1 MKPSN
6 IDQNEYKLNCFSSF
20 IGNVSDNSRGVVI
33 YVRDGLNADYCSILT
48 NSDFKESVWCEVRI
62 NKMEKLLIEGIYDV
76 ANHMALNE
84 LITQAVELKYKHT
97 IILGDFYF
105 PGINWGSWSVNRS
118 ETHPSFQFIEC
129 LRDNYL
135 AEHVNSFTRYREGQD
150 PGCLDLILTEDDVI
164 IENLQFGDKLGASD
178 HVSITF
184 NISCET
190 DRKIVSQQRPNFYK
204 ANYQAIRDYL
214 RLVTWDDMSYMSSD
228 ESWNFFMSKINYCIE
243 HFVPSNIMVTLK
255 SL

>member
-6 IDQNEYKLNCFSSF
+6 IDQNEYKLNGFSSF
-20 IGNVSDNSRGVVI
+20 IGNVSDNSRGVVV

-178 HVSITF
+178 HVSIIF
-184 NISCET
+184 
-190 DRKIVSQQRPNFYK
+190 K
-204 ANYQAIRDYL
+204 
-214 RLVTWDDMSYMSSD
+214 
-228 ESWNFFMSKINYCIE
+228 
-243 HFVPSNIMVTLK
+243 
-255 SL
+255 